1 MNDNSGKLSYF
12 DYCNLARQEYDN
24 LLKVHPELFA
34 LSPRELE
41 VFEKLLSDKTLSQIS
56 EELFITYSSVH
67 FHTKNIYKKLGISSR
82 KQMLIR
88 YKDL

>member
-41 VFEKLLSDKTLSQIS
+41 VFENCCQIKHCHRYQRS
-56 EELFITYSSVH
+56 CSLHILQFTSIQ
-67 FHTKNIYKKLGISSR
+67 KIS
-82 KQMLIR
+82 IR
-88 YKDL
+88 SWAYQAVNRYL

>member
-1 MNDNSGKLSYF
+1 MNETKKKLNYF
-12 DYCNLARQEYDN
+12 DYCNLARHEYEN
-24 LLKVHPELFA
+24 LLTIHPELSS

-56 EELFITYSSVH
+56 DELFITYSSVH
-67 FHTKNIYKKLGISSR
+67 FHTKNIYKKLEVTSR
-82 KQMLIR
+82 KQILIR